1 MDDHHK
7 IKNGGKMKKFF
18 ALTTIIFFA
27 VLSTSLFA
35 QSQVESGKF
44 SANTSSPNYTLD
56 KNSGDRS
63 YTIEVTFPKPFDTKP
78 NVVLAVS
85 QLDASTSTNIRYNVE
100 AVSVSRDNFTVKITT
115 WSDSKILGISGTWL
129 AHTE

>member
-1 MDDHHK
+1 
-7 IKNGGKMKKFF
+7 MKKFF
-18 ALTTIIFFA
+18 ALTTVIFFVA
-27 VLSTSLFA
+27 LSTSLFA

-44 SANTSSPNYTLD
+44 SANTSSQNYTLD

-63 YTIEVTFPKPFDTKP
+63 YTIEITFPKPFETKP

-85 QLDASTSTNIRYNVE
+85 QLDAATSTNIRYNVE
-100 AVSVSRDNFTVKITT
+100 AVSVSRDNFTVKIST